1 MYSDW
6 VEFFM
11 LINFLN
17 IYIMV
22 YYNDIIIRRLE
33 ELIFRFLF

>member
-6 VEFFM
+6 VEIFM
-11 LINFLN
+11 LINFLY